1 MESKNI
7 SKGFGDTVEK
17 ITTATGIKKATE
29 YIFDKLGMDCGC
41 EERKQKLNKLFPY
54 KKPECLTE
62 DEYMT
67 LKGIFTT
74 VKNRV
79 EPSTQKT
86 LLAIHNRVFKTNK
99 KMSTCGSC
107 VKELVNTM
115 KKLFNEYKYEQETQI
130 EETGGK

>member
-1 MESKNI
+1 MK
-7 SKGFGDTVEK
+7 SKGLGDTVEK

-29 YIFDKLGMDCGC
+29 YIFDKLGRDCGC
-41 EERKQKLNKLFPY
+41 EKRKETLNKLFPY

-67 LKGIFTT
+67 LKGIFTS

-86 LLAIHNRVFKTNK
+86 LLSIHNRVFKTNK

-107 VKELVNTM
+107 VKELFDTM
-115 KKLFNEYKYEQETQI
+115 KKLFNEYQYETETQI
-130 EETGGK
+130 KETGGK

>member
-1 MESKNI
+1 MK
-7 SKGFGDTVEK
+7 SKGLGDTVEK

-29 YIFDKLGMDCGC
+29 YIFDKLGKDCGC
-41 EERKQKLNKLFPY
+41 EKRKETLNKLFPY

-67 LKGIFTT
+67 LKGIFTS

-86 LLAIHNRVFKTNK
+86 LLAIHNRVFKTQK
-99 KMSTCGSC
+99 QMSTCGSC
-107 VKELVNTM
+107 VKELFDTM
-115 KKLFNEYKYEQETQI
+115 KKLFNEYQYETETQV
-130 EETGGK
+130 EEKGGK